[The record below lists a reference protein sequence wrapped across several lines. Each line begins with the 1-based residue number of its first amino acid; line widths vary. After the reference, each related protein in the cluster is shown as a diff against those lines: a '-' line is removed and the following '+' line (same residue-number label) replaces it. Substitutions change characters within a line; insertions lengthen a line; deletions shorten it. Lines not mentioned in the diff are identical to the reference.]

1 MKKIKQNSVI
11 TILSASLLFSCVEQK
26 QDSEKEQVNM
36 NTGIQEKNMDLS
48 ISPKDDFYSY
58 VNGGWLKN
66 NPIPNDES
74 RWGSFLELRDRNN
87 QMTLALVDKALAAK
101 NVDPNTDQGKVIQF
115 FNSGMNVEKLNKD
128 GISPIQPLLAKID
141 KISNKE
147 QLFDLLIEVEPFLGN
162 LLGAGVGTDL
172 KNSKEYSIY
181 LGGGELGLPERDYYL
196 KNDDDSKDKRLK
208 YVHYVSKMFEFLGAE
223 DTNQIAETILKFET
237 QLASAKLSKEE
248 RRKPENRY
256 NPKTIEELEVMAPAI
271 LWKKYFAGIGFNQ
284 PNRVIVSGIAYV
296 KEVNEILENSSLD
309 TIKTYLRWCVLNDSA
324 SYLSDEISATKFD
337 FYGKTLRDLKEQK
350 PRNERV
356 LQQANRRIGEA
367 LGQLYV
373 AEYFP
378 KEAKVQALEMVEN
391 VRKAYEIRIQNLD
404 WMSEATKKQA
414 IKKLYAMMIKIGYP
428 DQWKDYSNLSLTDTY
443 YQNIV
448 NARKWDYQRDL
459 SKLGKPV
466 DKTEWWMSPQTVN
479 AYFNPTFN
487 EIVFPAAILQPPFF
501 DYKADAALNYGGIG
515 AVIGHEI
522 SHGFDDQG
530 AKFDANGNLKNW
542 WTEEDKKN
550 FEERGKQLIAQYDAY
565 EPFEG
570 INVSGEF
577 TLGENIGDLGGVN
590 SAYDGLLIHLEK
602 NGKIDKIDNLTQE
615 QRFFISWATIWRSKY
630 RDEALKTQIKTDP
643 HSPGMYRAVGPI
655 ENIDSFYE
663 AFDIKEGDKMYKK
676 PEERVSIW

>member
-1 MKKIKQNSVI
+1 MNRLRQGSVVAVL
-11 TILSASLLFSCVEQK
+11 TVASLFSCTENQNQSKEK
-26 QDSEKEQVNM
+26 QLM
-36 NTGIQEKNMDLS
+36 NSGIQLENMDLS
-48 ISPKDDFYSY
+48 VSPKEDFYNY
-58 VNGGWLKN
+58 VNGGWMKN
-66 NPIPNDES
+66 TNIPDDEA

-87 QMTLALVDKALAAK
+87 QMTLALVDKALEAK
-101 NVDPNTDQGKVIQF
+101 NVDLNTDEGKVIQF
-115 FNSGMNVEKLNKD
+115 FNSGMNAEKLNKE
-128 GISPIQPLLAKID
+128 GISPIQPLFSKINQ
-141 KISNKE
+141 ISNKE
-147 QLFDLLIEVEPFLGN
+147 QLFDFLIEVEPFLGN
-162 LLGAGVGTDL
+162 LLGVGVGTDL
-172 KNSKEYSIY
+172 KNSNEYSIY
-181 LGGGELGLPERDYYL
+181 LGGGETGLPERDYYL
-196 KNDDDSKDKRLK
+196 NDDDDSKDKRQK
-208 YVHYVSKMFEFLGAE
+208 YIGYISKMFKFLGE
-223 DTNQIAETILKFET
+223 ENTNQIAEDILKFET
-237 QLASAKLSKEE
+237 QIASAKLSKEE

-256 NPKTIEELEVMAPAI
+256 NPRTIAELEKMAPAV
-271 LWKKYFAGIGFNQ
+271 LWKKYFKGVGFGE
-284 PNRVIVSGIAYV
+284 PSRVIVSGVDYV
-296 KEVNEILENSSLD
+296 KEVNQIIENTPLE
-309 TIKTYLRWCVLNDSA
+309 TVKTYLRWCVLNDA
-324 SYLSDEISATKFD
+324 APYLSDDIVQTRFD

-356 LQQANRRIGEA
+356 LLQANRRIGEA

-378 KEAKVQALEMVEN
+378 QEAKEQALEMVEN
-391 VRKAYEIRIQNLD
+391 VRKAYENRIQNLD
-404 WMSEATKKQA
+404 WMSKETKEQA

-428 DQWKDYSNLSLTDTY
+428 DQWKDYSNLNLTDTY

-448 NARKWDYQRDL
+448 NAKKWDYQRDL

-501 DYKADAALNYGGIG
+501 DYKADPALNYGGIG

-542 WTEEDKKN
+542 WKEEDQKN

-570 INVSGEF
+570 IHVSGEF

-590 SAYDGLLIHLEK
+590 SAYDGLLIHLNK
-602 NGKIDKIDNLTQE
+602 KGLIDKINDLTQE
-615 QRFFISWATIWRSKY
+615 QRFFVSWATIWRTKY
-630 RDEALKTQIKTDP
+630 RDEALKNQIKTDP
-643 HSPGMYRAVGPI
+643 HSPGMYRAIGPI
-655 ENIDSFYE
+655 ENVDAFYE

-676 PEERVSIW
+676 PEDRVSIW